1 MRTGPGVHF
10 LDAAAPEGMRL
21 YAIGDVHGRF
31 DLLKEMHTRVRGEI
45 VRDRPADWRIIHVG
59 DYVDRG
65 PQSREVIELLLELT
79 RSDPHVVALAGN
91 HDIGFVDFLRRPAA
105 VSLFA
110 HNGGEQTARS
120 YGVEVDLAEAL
131 REGRRAR
138 AYAGGGAGDRRK
150 PRQPRHRR
158 MAERHPHRAGGGRS
172 GQADHAGGRLRLAQ
186 REAWTTP
193 YPSTGARPPAAV
205 AE

>member
-31 DLLKEMHTRVRGEI
+31 DLLKEMHARIRGEI
-45 VRDRPADWRIIHVG
+45 MRDRPADWRIIHVG

-79 RSDPHVVALAGN
+79 RADPHVVALAGN

-120 YGVEVDLAEAL
+120 YGVQVDLSTDTSA
-131 REGRRAR
+131 RRAADALLAVIPSEQLTFLHDLQR
-138 AYAGGGAGDRRK
+138 SCSFGDFFFC
-150 PRQPRHRR
+150 
-158 MAERHPHRAGGGRS
+158 
-172 GQADHAGGRLRLAQ
+172 HAGVWQSGILTALAVDGQ
-186 REAWTTP
+186 DKRIMQVE
-193 YPSTGARPPAAV
+193 G
-205 AE
+205 